1 MYKKSNNEPQSASGL
16 SETDLSAEQ
25 QPDNEY
31 LETMKLRMR
40 GLPELQK
47 SHTQTYDHDNLDT
60 QEIINR
66 ANHALTFKKELTTG
80 NTLKDKYQ
88 SSAGRKG
95 YSLRAMKR
103 KEEAEK
109 KIE

>member
-1 MYKKSNNEPQSASGL
+1 
-16 SETDLSAEQ
+16 
-25 QPDNEY
+25 
-31 LETMKLRMR
+31 MKLRMR
-40 GLPELQK
+40 GLPDLQK
-47 SHTQTYDHDNLDT
+47 SNTQTYDRHGHDNLDT
-60 QEIINR
+60 QDIINR
-66 ANHALTFKKELTTG
+66 ANQALTFKKSETAT

-109 KIE
+109 KNE